1 MNNAALDKIPRILL
15 YVLMALCVL
24 FGLMFYAG
32 SSEGTLEVAGDF
44 LDIPRYTDLFLYWNY
59 VLAVLAVVVT
69 LAVVVASYAISLKHT
84 PKRAMRTLGYVC
96 VFVLVLV
103 VSWFLGSPEELPIL
117 GYEGT
122 DNVGFWAQCTDMIIY
137 SVYALMVAVVLTI
150 IGAAIYVKLKK

>member
-1 MNNAALDKIPRILL
+1 MNNALDKIPRILL
-15 YVLMALCVL
+15 YVLMALCIV

-32 SSEGTLEVAGDF
+32 GSEGSLEVAGDF

-59 VLAVLAVVVT
+59 ILVILAIVITLVVV
-69 LAVVVASYAISLKHT
+69 LVSYAISLKYT
-84 PKRAMRTLGYVC
+84 PKRAIRTLVYVC
-96 VFVLVLV
+96 VFVLILV
-103 VSWFLGSPEELPIL
+103 VSWFLGSPEELPIV

-137 SVYALMVAVVLTI
+137 SVYILVVAVIATI